1 MLYRMGVRWLVWV
14 VVVCVDRYKAL
25 EIAFADPT
33 HHTQSCNRESSDR
46 PGVACPACNHLVPE

>member
-1 MLYRMGVRWLVWV
+1 MV
-14 VVVCVDRYKAL
+14 VVGVDRYKAL
-25 EIAFADPT
+25 EIAFADPS